1 MNMETIEILSRLHG
15 WLRWWVGDWGVWLL
29 AAMLAACVLELR
41 PRRSRRRR

>member
-1 MNMETIEILSRLHG
+1 MSMSGLLFPVLG

-41 PRRSRRRR
+41 PRRPRWRR